1 MSNEE
6 YLLHAPL
13 SPLGE
18 FTRLFQTCDVP
29 RGVKFTFRNAYG
41 YGTDPFDSPNIPDPI
56 ESVFIGNDAA
66 FRGVAGSSPS
76 QKFSLFLDFSL
87 PSLQQNQNPVA
98 EPTLNESNLKIE
110 GERDAWLASW
120 KEKQPKIIH
129 LGEAYDA
136 LLLILG
142 LPASIYLCYRSFAF
156 LERFV
161 GDKHAFLEATIYIF
175 FLTLNVFRFF
185 FAYTRWAFLSVELY

>member
-6 YLLHAPL
+6 YSLHALL

-110 GERDAWLASW
+110 GERDAWLASC
-120 KEKQPKIIH
+120 H
-129 LGEAYDA
+129 DA
-136 LLLILG
+136 VMGVLSG
-142 LPASIYLCYRSFAF
+142 KKNSRRSYIWA
-156 LERFV
+156 
-161 GDKHAFLEATIYIF
+161 KHT
-175 FLTLNVFRFF
+175 TH
-185 FAYTRWAFLSVELY
+185 SC